1 MNASTRKTAKTEIRQ
16 FKQRLE
22 SYREEALTF
31 LHRVE
36 KERQSLDE
44 NRPAEVGDFCI
55 QTASREHLF
64 ERSSQQRQLLRRV
77 GTALGRIESG
87 TFGECVA
94 CGGQINHKRL
104 VAMPWTEYCLQC
116 QEERE
121 RWTNTPHVADNGGRN
136 ESSMR

>member
-1 MNASTRKTAKTEIRQ
+1 MNSSTRKTGNAEIRY
-16 FKQRLE
+16 FRQRLD
-22 SYREEALTF
+22 SYREEALAF

-36 KERQSLDE
+36 EEGQRLND
-44 NRPAEVGDFCI
+44 NRPSDVGDFCT
-55 QTASREHLF
+55 QTASREYLF

-77 GTALGRIESG
+77 EMALRRIESG
-87 TFGECVA
+87 AYGECIA
-94 CGGQINHKRL
+94 CSDKINHKRL

-121 RWTNTPHVADNGGRN
+121 RWARTPQSAASGRRD